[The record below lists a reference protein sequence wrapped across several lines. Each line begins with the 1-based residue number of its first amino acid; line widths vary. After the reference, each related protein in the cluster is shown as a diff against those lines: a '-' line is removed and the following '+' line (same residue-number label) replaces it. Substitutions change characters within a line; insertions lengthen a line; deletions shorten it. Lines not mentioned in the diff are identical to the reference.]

1 MYIRVKICGITNI
14 NDALAA
20 VNFGAHSLG
29 FIFYKNSPRNISY
42 EHAHEIIKKLP
53 PFVTPIAVVVNE
65 TSDSLTDL
73 IRITGCCAI
82 QYHGDAMNIIKTI
95 KTPIIPAISVN
106 TETDLDVIENFID
119 AQGIL
124 LDTRKDDMY
133 GGTGEIF
140 DWSIASKAKR
150 FNKPIILAGGI
161 SPENVEDAIKIASP
175 WAIDV
180 NSMIEKEPGI
190 KDHLKMEQLFKV
202 IKSL

>member
-1 MYIRVKICGITNI
+1 MNIRVKICGITNI
-14 NDALAA
+14 NDALTA
-20 VNFGAHSLG
+20 VNFGANSLG
-29 FIFYKNSPRNISY
+29 FIFYTKSPRNISY
-42 EHAHEIIKKLP
+42 EHAQEIIKKLP

-65 TSDSLTDL
+65 THDSLADL

-95 KTPIIPAISVN
+95 KTPIIPAISVKD
-106 TETDLDVIENFID
+106 EKDLDIIENLID

-124 LDTRKDDMY
+124 LDTQKDGLY

-161 SPENVEDAIKIASP
+161 SPENVRDAVRIASP

-190 KDHLKMEQLFKV
+190 KDHIKMEQLFKV